1 MPLTNVLEV
10 NAVTED
16 HPDGPRLSATWTWAS
31 GVLPEHRVRA
41 LADAWSA
48 ALADLA
54 EAVSSGGRTPS
65 DLALVSLSQTDID
78 ELEADFADLDL
89 DLDLEEE
96 TQ

>member
-1 MPLTNVLEV
+1 VLEL

-16 HPDGPRLSATWTWAS
+16 HPGGPRLSATWTWAS

-41 LADAWSA
+41 LADAWFT

-54 EAVSSGGRTPS
+54 AAVDSGGHTPS

-78 ELEADFADLDL
+78 DLEADFADLDF
-89 DLDLEEE
+89 EEE